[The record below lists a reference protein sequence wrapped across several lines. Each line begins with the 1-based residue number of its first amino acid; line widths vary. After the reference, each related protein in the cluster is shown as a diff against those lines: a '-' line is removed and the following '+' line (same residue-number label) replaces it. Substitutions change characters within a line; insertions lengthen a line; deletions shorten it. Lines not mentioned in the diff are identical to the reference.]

1 MTATNFKT
9 VNQTYRQLIGNGL
22 TYSIP
27 RFQRDYSWTVDEW
40 DDLWQDLLI
49 AIEDKANNKDSSHY
63 MGYLVL
69 QSSDDKNFDVI
80 DGQQRLTT
88 LSIVV
93 LAGLKNLQKLIN
105 DHPEFAQQN
114 QQRLEQL
121 RQTYVGYLDPI
132 TLQPKSKL
140 NLNNNNDFFY
150 QNYLVTLSENIPR
163 RNMRSSEHSLRK
175 AFEWFDDKIAKYI
188 KNSEN
193 KGVEIATFIGNMS
206 DLLFFTVITVNDELN
221 AYKVFETLNARGI
234 KLSSTDLLKNYLF
247 SIIHKETNHLDNN
260 HELNGLE
267 RHWNKIVERL
277 GSESFPDFLRVFW
290 NSKYS
295 FVRQNELFK
304 KIRDKITNRRE
315 VFSLIR
321 EIDENIDLY
330 LSLNNPS
337 TATNWSLNARKYAE
351 TLKMFNVKQPYALL
365 MSAYRNFK
373 AEGFEKTLK
382 TCVIISF
389 RYNVIGGLH
398 TGELERVYYKA
409 SEKINENIRYSDMI
423 LLLKEVYVKDEHF
436 KSYFSDKILKT
447 TSSRNKKVVRYI
459 LTEIERKESGV
470 NNPALDDTD
479 VNIEHIYPENPDE
492 GWEIF
497 DFKDGESMTYRLGN
511 MALCEKN
518 INSQMANLEFE
529 QKKPVLT
536 QSHFQTTRA
545 IADYPDWNPDAITK
559 RQRLMA
565 KVATSIW
572 RIDQL
577 S

>member
-105 DHPEFAQQN
+105 DHPEFSQQN

-221 AYKVFETLNARGI
+221 AYKVFETLNAR
-234 KLSSTDLLKNYLF
+234 
-247 SIIHKETNHLDNN
+247 
-260 HELNGLE
+260 
-267 RHWNKIVERL
+267 
-277 GSESFPDFLRVFW
+277 
-290 NSKYS
+290 
-295 FVRQNELFK
+295 Q
-304 KIRDKITNRRE
+304 
-315 VFSLIR
+315 
-321 EIDENIDLY
+321 
-330 LSLNNPS
+330 
-337 TATNWSLNARKYAE
+337 
-351 TLKMFNVKQPYALL
+351 
-365 MSAYRNFK
+365 
-373 AEGFEKTLK
+373 
-382 TCVIISF
+382 
-389 RYNVIGGLH
+389 
-398 TGELERVYYKA
+398 
-409 SEKINENIRYSDMI
+409 
-423 LLLKEVYVKDEHF
+423 
-436 KSYFSDKILKT
+436 
-447 TSSRNKKVVRYI
+447 
-459 LTEIERKESGV
+459 LT
-470 NNPALDDTD
+470 
-479 VNIEHIYPENPDE
+479 Y
-492 GWEIF
+492 
-497 DFKDGESMTYRLGN
+497 
-511 MALCEKN
+511 
-518 INSQMANLEFE
+518 
-529 QKKPVLT
+529 
-536 QSHFQTTRA
+536 
-545 IADYPDWNPDAITK
+545 
-559 RQRLMA
+559 
-565 KVATSIW
+565 
-572 RIDQL
+572 
-577 S
+577 